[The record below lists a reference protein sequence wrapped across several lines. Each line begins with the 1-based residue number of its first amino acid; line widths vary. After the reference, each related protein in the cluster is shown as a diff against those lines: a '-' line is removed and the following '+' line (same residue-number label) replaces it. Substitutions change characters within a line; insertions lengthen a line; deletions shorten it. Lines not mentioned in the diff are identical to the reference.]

1 MQQVNSVLTDEE
13 YAILIKECGRQQM
26 ISGKLV
32 TPTGLVRNLLKSYIN
47 KLNNPE
53 EVTHYPEESKQDN
66 NQDSEQL
73 GIPLNN
79 QDSEHTAKQ
88 TQSKDVNPNFNW
100 DF

>member
-1 MQQVNSVLTDEE
+1 VQQVNSVLTDEE

-79 QDSEHTAKQ
+79 QDSEQYPHLT
-88 TQSKDVNPNFNW
+88 T
-100 DF
+100 